1 MKPKRL
7 VIAAAA
13 VIVLL
18 VAWKLF
24 IRREFLYAGTVEA
37 TEVDISSRLNSTIA
51 AFDAQEGRQV
61 RVGEPM
67 VRLTCEDEKLAAAIT
82 ESDYK
87 RAQDLRHSGVM
98 PQENYDRFKNKR
110 DEAALRLD
118 WCAIKAPMDAV
129 VLATYHEANELVSPG
144 TKLLTLAD
152 LREVWAIVYVPG
164 PLLAKLSLDMP
175 VEALLPEM
183 KGRVFKGRISHIND
197 EAEFTPKNVQTREE
211 RTRLVFGVKVKF
223 PNLDGVLKPGM
234 TVEVRLPKA

>member
-1 MKPKRL
+1 MRPKRL
-7 VIAAAA
+7 VVAGA
-13 VIVLL
+13 VAVALL
-18 VAWKLF
+18 AAWKLLGG
-24 IRREFLYAGTVEA
+24 REFLYAGTVEA
-37 TEVDISSRLNSTIA
+37 TEVDISSRLNSVIA
-51 AFDAQEGRQV
+51 AFDAAEGRQV
-61 RVGEPM
+61 RAGESL
-67 VRLTCEDEKLAAAIT
+67 VQLACEDVKLAAGIA
-82 ESDYK
+82 ERDYK
-87 RAQDLRHSGVM
+87 RAQELRRSGVM
-98 PQENYDRFKNKR
+98 PQESYDRFLNKR
-110 DEAALRLD
+110 DDAALRLD

-183 KGRVFKGRISHIND
+183 KGRVFKGRVSHIHS

-211 RTRLVFGVKVKF
+211 RTRLVFGVKVRF
-223 PNLDGVLKPGM
+223 PNPDGVLKPGM